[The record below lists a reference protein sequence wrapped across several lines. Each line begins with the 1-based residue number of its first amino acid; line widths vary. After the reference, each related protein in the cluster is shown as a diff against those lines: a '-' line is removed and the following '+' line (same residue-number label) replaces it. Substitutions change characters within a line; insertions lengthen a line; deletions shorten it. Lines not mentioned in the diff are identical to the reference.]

1 MSAHRRLIHP
11 FNLTREEYSG
21 FQTKNMNENE
31 DEANYNDHTDAFT
44 SNYEISND
52 ISWVR
57 IE

>member
-1 MSAHRRLIHP
+1 M
-11 FNLTREEYSG
+11 EEDSG

-31 DEANYNDHTDAFT
+31 DEANYNDYTDAFT
-44 SNYEISND
+44 YNYEISNY